1 MFLQDVSP
9 SPEFFYQTSKS
20 VIPVFIGKEVYIFQ
34 VNTQAL
40 VCMHAVNKMF
50 ISEYFAEANSACS
63 GQSRDKEE
71 TVGDTNT
78 DNEIR

>member
-1 MFLQDVSP
+1 M
-9 SPEFFYQTSKS
+9 
-20 VIPVFIGKEVYIFQ
+20 IPVFIGKEIDIFQ

-50 ISEYFAEANSACS
+50 ISEYFAEANSACN

-71 TVGDTNT
+71 TISDTSTN
-78 DNEIR
+78 DEIR